1 MVCVVYDSCSTT
13 ECVSGDYSSEIRQEN
28 LANVKQERDDV
39 CCVRL
44 VYCNRNTQHRSFVAD
59 HVFGSI
65 SVTLTVVVT
74 INILIFMYKAF
85 VCLTL
90 LNLFLLLV

>member
-1 MVCVVYDSCSTT
+1 MIKSSVSCFFLRHSVRSNFMVFVVYDSCSTT

-44 VYCNRNTQHRSFVAD
+44 VYCNRNT
-59 HVFGSI
+59 
-65 SVTLTVVVT
+65 
-74 INILIFMYKAF
+74 
-85 VCLTL
+85 
-90 LNLFLLLV
+90 